1 MRVLVV
7 NDHLLFGQA
16 IGAILEAEGIEVRM
30 LTIGADDGER
40 PSHAEPPALHAEP
53 LEPDV
58 ALVEVSLPDAGGIE
72 AGRRILE
79 EHPGAKVLALTASED
94 AGALAAAALAGFHGC
109 VLKDT
114 SVAQLV
120 GTIRAASD
128 GRMASL
134 PRPSVPRAVPRS
146 DEERDA
152 ALLAEYLT
160 PREREVLG
168 LLTEGESSASIA
180 RLLSL
185 SPNTVRTHIQ
195 NVLTKLGVHSRF
207 EAASFAVRHGVLS
220 ERVRMDFGDEAG
232 EGAA

>member
-16 IGAILEAEGIEVRM
+16 IGAILEAQGIEVRM
-30 LTIGADDGER
+30 LTIGTDRGEHL
-40 PSHAEPPALHAEP
+40 SGTDP
-53 LEPDV
+53 LQPDV

-114 SVAQLV
+114 SVSQLV
-120 GTIRAASD
+120 GTIRSASD
-128 GRMASL
+128 GRVTP
-134 PRPSVPRAVPRS
+134 PRRSVARTCTRS
-146 DEERDA
+146 DEDRDA

-168 LLTEGESSASIA
+168 LLTEGETSTSIA

-207 EAASFAVRHGVLS
+207 EAASFAVRHGILPEGTRVVL
-220 ERVRMDFGDEAG
+220 VDEAG